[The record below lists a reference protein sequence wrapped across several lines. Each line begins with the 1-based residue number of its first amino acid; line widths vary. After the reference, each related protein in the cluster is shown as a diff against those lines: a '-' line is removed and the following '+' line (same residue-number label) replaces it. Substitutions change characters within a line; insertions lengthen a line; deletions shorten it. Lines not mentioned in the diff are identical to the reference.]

1 MRIVLDTN
9 VLVSAMLKQGSPP
22 DLVLSLVIAGR
33 VELVVDS
40 RIRAEYRAVLAR
52 PVFRLPA
59 AAVDRVLRVVEASEW
74 VVPDPL
80 PLLTTDPDDQ
90 PFLEVAIAAGVDA
103 IVTGNTR
110 HFRQG
115 RRKPAVPIMTP
126 REFIDRL
133 RAP

>member
-22 DLVLSLVIAGR
+22 DQVLSLVIAGR

-40 RIRAEYRAVLAR
+40 RILAEYRAVLAR

-59 AAVDRVLRVVEASEW
+59 DAVDRVLRVVEASEW

-80 PLLTTDPDDQ
+80 PLLTTDADDQ
-90 PFLEVAIAAGVDA
+90 PFLEVAVAAGVDA
-103 IVTGNTR
+103 IVTGNAR
-110 HFRQG
+110 HPRQG
-115 RRKPAVPIMTP
+115 RRKPAVLIMTP

-133 RAP
+133 RA